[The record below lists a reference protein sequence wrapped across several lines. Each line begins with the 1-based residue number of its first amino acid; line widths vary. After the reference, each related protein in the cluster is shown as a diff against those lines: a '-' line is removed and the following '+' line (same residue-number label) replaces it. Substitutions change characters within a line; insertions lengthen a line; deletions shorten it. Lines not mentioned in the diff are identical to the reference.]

1 MTRAPKLL
9 SMLFI
14 SACATSAEPPPAGPP
29 IPPPAAPVA
38 LPTAVT
44 AASSSAPAAP
54 AATEPL
60 EAAPPEIA
68 YPFKGV
74 VTIPDDCKEPSVALT
89 TAPKKMGPDY
99 EWTWTR
105 QALLANPQFQV
116 VDWPGKP
123 EKSMQIRLDM
133 YTIPE
138 GFALVAVC
146 HDGATCNKLAAMY
159 RSTVQTCNPQLH
171 CGALPIAGT
180 PRRSALVPADGRW
193 LPLDD
198 ANVVGR
204 CARIGVCLSAEREP
218 FKGNP
223 GVECQS
229 APAKFKADCAKKA
242 TCAEVV
248 RCLK

>member
-1 MTRAPKLL
+1 MTRTPKLL
-9 SMLFI
+9 SILFFT
-14 SACATSAEPPPAGPP
+14 ACAASAEPPPAAPP
-29 IPPPAAPVA
+29 LPAPAPPAPPAASTA
-38 LPTAVT
+38 LPAPPA
-44 AASSSAPAAP
+44 AASA
-54 AATEPL
+54 EPL
-60 EAAPPEIA
+60 EAPPPEIS

-74 VTIPDDCKEPSVALT
+74 VTIADDCKEPSVALT
-89 TAPKKMGPDY
+89 TAPKKMGWDY
-99 EWTWTR
+99 DWTWTR

-116 VDWPGKP
+116 VDWPKKP
-123 EKSMQIRLDM
+123 DKPMQIRLDM
-133 YTIPE
+133 YEIPE

-193 LPLDD
+193 LPLED

-218 FKGNP
+218 FRGNP

-229 APAKFKADCAKKA
+229 APTKFKADCAKKA